1 MGRYIPPQRR
11 SRAQNSSTAIGSP
24 PNNDDFSD
32 PSDTVFRRLED
43 LIPHDP
49 PRPSGT
55 CTLGEIRSHFG
66 DSSRHCTL
74 HDTASRHGELSHII
88 LFSKARLRWESDR
101 VIFAHTNIDFL
112 PGYRY
117 FKTSLEAK
125 ARGGGGA
132 SGVNGG
138 PLSADNAATRPR
150 PGSPASS
157 AGRSGKK
164 QAGTSRSTGW
174 GSVCQGLATNGKQ
187 SVGVNSKDR
196 PEEVVAVFAEH
207 SRAKGLRY
215 FIFTGYFRIH
225 AVDFLEPRTGK
236 LIQMLKRKWPDP
248 PRGSSHQKQ
257 QHHAAREH
265 KGWKREWA
273 VIELD
278 RVEGEDVQPPKIE
291 RLELGSRL
299 SEDGNL
305 DGIDGTHNGNEDIQE
320 SEDSTRLS
328 FT

>member
-1 MGRYIPPQRR
+1 MC
-11 SRAQNSSTAIGSP
+11 
-24 PNNDDFSD
+24 
-32 PSDTVFRRLED
+32 RRLED
-43 LIPHDP
+43 LIPHEP

-55 CTLGEIRSHFG
+55 YTLGEIRSHFG

-125 ARGGGGA
+125 ARGSGGA

-138 PLSADNAATRPR
+138 PSSADNAATRPR
-150 PGSPASS
+150 RGSPASS

-164 QAGTSRSTGW
+164 QAGTSKSTRW
-174 GSVCQGLATNGKQ
+174 GSVYQGLATNGKQ
-187 SVGVNSKDR
+187 PVGVNSKDR
-196 PEEVVAVFAEH
+196 SKKIVAVFAEH
-207 SRAKGLRY
+207 SRTKDLRY
-215 FIFTGYFRIH
+215 FIFTGYFRIQ
-225 AVDFLEPRTGK
+225 AIEFLKPGTWE
-236 LIQMLKRKWPDP
+236 LIQMLKQKWPDP
-248 PRGSSHQKQ
+248 PRGSSNQKR
-257 QHHAAREH
+257 QHHAARELE
-265 KGWKREWA
+265 GWKREWA

-278 RVEGEDVQPPKIE
+278 RVEGEDVQPPEIE
-291 RLELGSRL
+291 RLVLGSRS
-299 SEDGNL
+299 SEDGKL
-305 DGIDGTHNGNEDIQE
+305 QGIDGTHNGNEDIQE